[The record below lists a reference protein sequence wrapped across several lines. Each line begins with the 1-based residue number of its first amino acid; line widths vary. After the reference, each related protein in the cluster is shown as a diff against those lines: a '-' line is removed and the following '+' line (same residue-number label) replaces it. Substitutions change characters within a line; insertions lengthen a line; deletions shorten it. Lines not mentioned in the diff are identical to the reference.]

1 MCTSRKHN
9 GRGGGRGTRTR
20 GGGDPRSAWLTQ
32 GPPRQSPAL
41 TLSLKAI
48 SSSLLAASWPSFSKG
63 MRCPWPL
70 RSVPQVLGRGGP
82 GGQKGDQT
90 LPTASAGR
98 VRACLAV
105 LAPALKQA
113 TGGQHRHRPGAR
125 KGRATAGPSGGIVNS
140 PMSFG
145 NTPGKTAAVRQRIS
159 FLLWHFINSLR
170 ALPGAMGLSL

>member
-82 GGQKGDQT
+82 G
-90 LPTASAGR
+90 
-98 VRACLAV
+98 
-105 LAPALKQA
+105 
-113 TGGQHRHRPGAR
+113 RP
-125 KGRATAGPSGGIVNS
+125 KGRPDATYCFCRQGQSVPGGAGPGPEAGHRRPAQAQARGEEREGHS
-140 PMSFG
+140 
-145 NTPGKTAAVRQRIS
+145 
-159 FLLWHFINSLR
+159 R
-170 ALPGAMGLSL
+170 ALRRHCQQPNVLWKHSR